1 VGGATFVRAFD
12 VDGRATEAWLG
23 VSRAGRYAVTL
34 HGVEL
39 ASVVGT
45 RNSME
50 LFDIDSYLRP
60 GPNELL
66 IHLAGGEAPRRL
78 AVSGY
83 VETETGRVDLH
94 SDGRWRSRETGA
106 APGGNAGTAPVI
118 VMADVMDPAVRPA
131 PKLVPESL
139 AELDESRAA
148 VRVLETSASAF
159 LFAVIALAALFQV
172 ARVVTGA
179 TQWQS
184 LETLAL
190 PIGWGAIAI
199 SALLLLRND
208 TYIDVDFL
216 FGPAALVAPLVAI
229 AVWEALVLVE
239 LFRRR
244 PS

>member
-1 VGGATFVRAFD
+1 
-12 VDGRATEAWLG
+12 
-23 VSRAGRYAVTL
+23 
-34 HGVEL
+34 
-39 ASVVGT
+39 
-45 RNSME
+45 ME
-50 LFDIDSYLRP
+50 LFDIYSYVRP

-66 IHLAGGEAPRRL
+66 IQLAGREAPRRL

-131 PKLVPESL
+131 PKLVFEPLKELNESL
-139 AELDESRAA
+139 VKEIVERA
-148 VRVLETSASAF
+148 RVLETSASAF

-199 SALLLLRND
+199 SALLLVRND
-208 TYIDVDFL
+208 AYIDVDVL

-239 LFRRR
+239 MFRRR
-244 PS
+244 HS